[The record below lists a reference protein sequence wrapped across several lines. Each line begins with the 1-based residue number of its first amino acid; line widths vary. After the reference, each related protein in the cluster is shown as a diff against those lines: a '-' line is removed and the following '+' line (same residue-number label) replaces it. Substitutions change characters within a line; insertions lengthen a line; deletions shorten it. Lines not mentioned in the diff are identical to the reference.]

1 MACVE
6 AARVTVS
13 GGGGRKEDRRSAVR
27 PVLSNLV
34 VAEGARRKGV
44 AERLVGE
51 AEVTAMS
58 WGFDS
63 CYLLVCADNAPA
75 VSLYKKLG
83 FTVAFEDD
91 EAKTSEVE
99 QDGTVKSVPAAVL
112 VMRKSLT

>member
-1 MACVE
+1 MSE
-6 AARVTVS
+6 TPTAREGTWLGIAQNQRYIS
-13 GGGGRKEDRRSAVR
+13 LRADSQP
-27 PVLSNLV
+27 PV
-34 VAEGARRKGV
+34 
-44 AERLVGE
+44 VGE

-112 VMRKSLT
+112 VMRKSLK